1 MNMPAATPVWPI
13 AASDDDGHRL
23 EDPAGELELTALRLL
38 TERPEMSQR
47 ELALALGLSLGKTHY
62 CLRALMDRGWV
73 KASNFRRSD
82 RKLAYAY
89 VLTPSGLREKLA
101 LTRRFLVQKEREFE
115 RLQATIAGLRAELAT
130 QLTTRPPSGGEEA
143 SP

>member
-1 MNMPAATPVWPI
+1 MNTSSPSPVWPPSAPEGDGTR
-13 AASDDDGHRL
+13 AA
-23 EDPAGELELTALRLL
+23 EPAGELELAALRLL
-38 TERPEMSQR
+38 TERPDMSQR
-47 ELALALGLSLGKTHY
+47 ELALAMGLSLGKTHY

-101 LTRRFLVQKEREFE
+101 LTRRFLVQKEQEFE

-130 QLTTRPPSGGEEA
+130 QSASRPAPLGEEGR
-143 SP
+143 S